1 MLVLLVQT
9 KIIIKIRKTKTNSN
23 PLQRLHIFSFLAF
36 NMKTPLLFQ
45 NVEVSF
51 YVKKKTFF
59 FCHNFKCFKKY
70 IILVISSYL
79 NCCIICFQG
88 KVFSKTATKVKQKK
102 RWENIKYKVIIAAVV
117 VAVAIGI
124 IVAVAMSFSREDSQK
139 TPPATQSTEAL
150 GDG

>member
-1 MLVLLVQT
+1 MLDNLMKADERTVKLGDLDNRAEQLL
-9 KIIIKIRKTKTNSN
+9 
-23 PLQRLHIFSFLAF
+23 
-36 NMKTPLLFQ
+36 
-45 NVEVSF
+45 E
-51 YVKKKTFF
+51 
-59 FCHNFKCFKKY
+59 
-70 IILVISSYL
+70 
-79 NCCIICFQG
+79 QG